1 MSGSARQR
9 YCVACERE
17 VHDFAAMTPR
27 EIERIVVSSGG
38 HLCARITRRED
49 GSLLTLPEPQ
59 RRHNA
64 AFVLAATL
72 FLAAPLAEAQV
83 DSVAQPDSSQL
94 EKLPVAVPPQPHPTV
109 TGVVTDSQGSLV
121 VGATATLLLDD
132 APIGSIK
139 TNDSGEFEFAVVP
152 GQYRLQ
158 VAAPGFASSSKV
170 LEVSA
175 EHAAVG
181 DVSLN
186 PGGPQVTIQ
195 VTASASIDT
204 STGGVLSV
212 TYGPWYR
219 RLGYHLRHPVA
230 SMRYLF
236 HSH

>member
-9 YCVACERE
+9 YCAACERP

-27 EIERIVVSSGG
+27 EIERLVASTGG

-59 RRHNA
+59 RRHSA
-64 AFVLAATL
+64 SFVLAATL

-83 DSVAQPDSSQL
+83 DSVAQPDSSQP
-94 EKLPVAVPPQPHPTV
+94 EKLPVAVPPVAHTAL
-109 TGVVTDSQGSLV
+109 TGVVTDSQGALV
-121 VGATATLLLDD
+121 VGATATLLHND

-186 PGGPQVTIQ
+186 PGGPQVTVE
-195 VTASASIDT
+195 VTALQFDG
-204 STGGVLSV
+204 STMG
-212 TYGPWYR
+212 TMMATINGPWYR
-219 RLGYHLRHPVA
+219 RLGYRLRHPVA
-230 SMRYLF
+230 SVRYLF
-236 HSH
+236 RSH